1 MNMRMLERRWTVVV
15 AVLTLFALLVL
26 AACTPAGGGETDTAT
41 DDAIPEIAVQVTEN
55 GISLPSEVPSGV
67 VAFKMEGGADAIPA
81 RLNEGVTVEQVNE
94 ALMQPDPFAALALVT
109 LLGGGSNTADDKLTL
124 DLQQGEHVIV
134 YFPDNGPPS
143 VTPFTAGEPSG
154 ATAPTADV
162 TLDLVDFNFVV
173 PSEISS
179 GPKVWQI
186 NNKGTQWHEMGI
198 VKLKEGVTISDVVEM
213 LTSEEG
219 AAGPPQAEGAPF
231 DEVAFWAP
239 SGPGETAWVT
249 WDLPPG
255 EYTVICFLPDVNGD
269 MSPHAAHGM
278 VGQLTVTQ

>member
-1 MNMRMLERRWTVVV
+1 MNKSGLNRRALWMMLAVV
-15 AVLTLFALLVL
+15 LVVGL
-26 AACTPAGGGETDTAT
+26 AISACTPAGSSETDTAT
-41 DDAIPEIAVQVTEN
+41 DAAIPEIAVQMTDN

-67 VAFKMEGGADAIPA
+67 VSFKMEGEANAIPA
-81 RLNEGVTVEQVNE
+81 RLNEGVTVDQVNE

-109 LLGGGSNTADDKLTL
+109 LLGGGSNTTDDKLTL

-134 YFPDNGPPS
+134 HFPDDAPPS
-143 VTPFTAGEPSG
+143 VVPFTAGEPSG

-173 PSEISS
+173 PSEIES

-198 VKLKEGVTISDVVEM
+198 VKLKEGVTINDVVSM

-219 AAGPPQAEGAPF
+219 AEAPPQADGAPF
-231 DEVAFWAP
+231 DEVVFWAP
-239 SGPGETAWVT
+239 NGPGETGWVT

-278 VGQLTVTQ
+278 VGQLTVTE